1 MAVRR
6 RRPPTD
12 RQPSPRLRY
21 FGRVDD
27 GSVTLAL
34 GGTVSLAAFAKAVQS
49 FQELLGGLT
58 SDVSPDAHIDWVL
71 AGLDFGSAV
80 TTAQA
85 VPLDE
90 QSERFVPQVV
100 GAYLET
106 AEAVAYGQP
115 TVRSSRI
122 LRLVSDI
129 TGLIDGNID
138 EVRFETAER
147 EAVVSSAIPSPYPL
161 PANKPAKALGSIR
174 GRVQT
179 LHARGGLRFTLYDAV
194 NDKAV
199 SCYLATGQEDMMRD
213 IWGHLAEVEGMV
225 SRDPASDRPIAVR
238 QVSSI
243 VVIDEGDRDGFL
255 RARGVVSGQSDALPS
270 EAVIRKLRDA
280 G

>member
-1 MAVRR
+1 VN
-6 RRPPTD
+6 
-12 RQPSPRLRY
+12 
-21 FGRVDD
+21 D

-34 GGTVSLAAFAKAVQS
+34 GGTVSLSAFAKAVRS
-49 FQELLGGLT
+49 FQDLLGGLT
-58 SDVSPDAHIDWVL
+58 SEVSPEAHIDWVL
-71 AGLDFGSAV
+71 AGLDYGSAV

-90 QSERFVPQVV
+90 QSERFVPRVV
-100 GAYLET
+100 DAYLEA
-106 AEAVAYGQP
+106 AEAVAYGQS
-115 TVRSSRI
+115 TVRSPRI
-122 LRLVSDI
+122 LRLVSDL
-129 TGLIDGNID
+129 TGLIDGGIV

-147 EAVVSSAIPSPYPL
+147 EAVFSEPL
-161 PANKPAKALGSIR
+161 PGVGPKAPSRPKPAKALGSIR

-199 SCYLATGQEDMMRD
+199 SCYLTSGQEEMMRGV
-213 IWGHLAEVEGMV
+213 WGHLAEVEGMV
-225 SRDPASDRPIAVR
+225 SRDPLSDRPLSVR

-255 RARGVVSGQSDALPS
+255 RARGVVSQPADAPPS